1 MIEIKNLNAGYGEN
15 HVLKN
20 ITLRIEEGTIV
31 SIIGPNGAGK
41 STLLNSIFNLC
52 DIYSGDIIFNNKK
65 ITKIAT
71 HKLISEG
78 INYCPQKNRIFSYI
92 TVFEN
97 LELVLFQSKEPE
109 KKKKE
114 KIEKMLEEFPVLKQ
128 KKEMLANTLSGGQQ
142 QILAIARA
150 LLRDPKV
157 LLLDEPSIGLDPKTM
172 KDVFGIIKDLNIKKK
187 ITMLIVEQ
195 NAKQSAEIS
204 DKIYIFEDGKI
215 ALEGT
220 KEILNDKKIKNIYFG
235 GR

>member
-78 INYCPQKNRIFSYI
+78 INYCPQKNRIFSDM
-92 TVFEN
+92 TVYEN
-97 LELVLFQSKEPE
+97 LELGLFQSKEPE

-114 KIEKMLEEFPVLKQ
+114 KIKNVRGISCIKT
-128 KKEMLANTLSGGQQ
+128 KK
-142 QILAIARA
+142 
-150 LLRDPKV
+150 RDACKH
-157 LLLDEPSIGLDPKTM
+157 T
-172 KDVFGIIKDLNIKKK
+172 FWW
-187 ITMLIVEQ
+187 
-195 NAKQSAEIS
+195 SATNPC
-204 DKIYIFEDGKI
+204 YC
-215 ALEGT
+215 
-220 KEILNDKKIKNIYFG
+220 
-235 GR
+235 